1 MILPEEFARRFAGAF
16 PELLGRPVLVA
27 LSGGSDSTALLRLL
41 VESLPQLGCRVHAAH
56 VHHHLRGEHADADA
70 AFCEALCAA
79 LAVPAA
85 VLHLDPQPPRGAS
98 PEAWWRGERYRLLA
112 AERVRAGCAATA
124 TAHTLDDQ
132 AETVL
137 LKLLRGGGVRA
148 VAGIRRRR
156 GEVVRPLLWARR
168 EALRE
173 WLRERGAGWRDD
185 ASNLTADRPRARL
198 RREAMPV
205 LAAAYPRA
213 AEHLAAFAA
222 MLAEDEACLAELL
235 AGAAWPQV
243 SRPVE
248 RAAVASLPAALR
260 RRWVLALAERL
271 PLAEPPSPLQLT
283 AADAVLLGGTPAAVD
298 LGRRWVLRRRGERL
312 HLSPPPLPPF
322 APVPAAV
329 PSTTDLGGGLIA
341 RVGGGAAGG
350 RRALSAR
357 VAAGA
362 GGLALCWR
370 PPAAGERWPGAGGR
384 SLARLL
390 AAAGVPPEV
399 RRAWPLL
406 AAGGTILW
414 VPGVGVH
421 PEWADHDARGIV
433 LELEVRW

>member
-1 MILPEEFARRFAGAF
+1 MTLPETFARRFAEAF
-16 PELLGRPVLVA
+16 PEIAGSPILVG

-41 VESLPQLGCRVHAAH
+41 VESAPRLGCGVRAAH
-56 VHHHLRGEHADADA
+56 VHHHLRGADADADA
-70 AFCEALCAA
+70 AFCAALCRE
-79 LAVPAA
+79 LAVPLSL
-85 VLHLDPQPPRGAS
+85 LHLDPRPPRGAA
-98 PEAWWRGERYRLLA
+98 PEAWWRAERYRLLA
-112 AERVRAGCAATA
+112 AERERAGCAAVA

-137 LKLLRGGGVRA
+137 LKLLRGAGPRG
-148 VAGIRRRR
+148 VAGIRPRR
-156 GEVVRPLLWARR
+156 GEVIRPLLWARR

-173 WLRERGAGWRDD
+173 WLRERGAGWCDD
-185 ASNLTADRPRARL
+185 VSNLTADRPRARL

-205 LAAAYPRA
+205 LAAAHPRA

-222 MLAEDEACLAELL
+222 MLAEDEACLAELV

-243 SRPVE
+243 RRPVA
-248 RAAVASLPAALR
+248 RAAVAALPAALR
-260 RRWVLALAERL
+260 RRWVLALADRL
-271 PLAEPPSPLQLT
+271 PLAEPPSPLQLA
-283 AADAVLLGGTPAAVD
+283 AADAVILGVRPVAVD

-329 PSTTDLGGGLIA
+329 PSTVGLGGGLVA
-341 RVGGGAAGG
+341 RIGGAADGG
-350 RRALSAR
+350 TTLTAS
-357 VAAGA
+357 VAASA

-370 PPAAGERWPGAGGR
+370 PPAVSERWPSTDGR
-384 SLARLL
+384 PLVRLL
-390 AAAGVPPEV
+390 AAAGVPAEL

-421 PEWADHDARGIV
+421 PEWVAQDAHGIV
-433 LELEVRW
+433 LALEVPW

>member
-1 MILPEEFARRFAGAF
+1 VTLPETFARRFSGTF
-16 PELLGRPVLVA
+16 PELIGAAIEVA

-41 VESLPQLGCRVHAAH
+41 VEAAPWLGCRVRAAH
-56 VHHHLRGEHADADA
+56 VHHHLRGADADADA
-70 AFCEALCAA
+70 AFCAALCRD
-79 LAVPAA
+79 LAVPLSL
-85 VLHLDPQPPRGAS
+85 LHLDPRPPRGTA
-98 PEAWWRGERYRLLA
+98 PEAWWRAERYRLLA
-112 AERVRAGCAATA
+112 AERERAGCAAVA

-137 LKLLRGGGVRA
+137 LKLLRGAGTRG
-148 VAGIRRRR
+148 VAGIRQRR
-156 GEVVRPLLWARR
+156 GEVIRPLLWARR

-173 WLRERGAGWRDD
+173 WLRGGGAGWRDD

-205 LAAAYPRA
+205 LAAAHPRA

-243 SRPVE
+243 GRPLE
-248 RAAVASLPAALR
+248 RATVASLPAALR
-260 RRWVLALAERL
+260 RRWVLALASRL
-271 PLAEPPSPLQLT
+271 PLAEPPSPLQLA
-283 AADAVLLGGTPAAVD
+283 AADAVILGERPAAVD

-322 APVPAAV
+322 APVQAPV
-329 PSTTDLGGGLIA
+329 PSTVELGGGLVA
-341 RVGGGAAGG
+341 RIGAAAG
-350 RRALSAR
+350 RGTALMAS

-370 PPAAGERWPGAGGR
+370 PPAAGERWPSAGGR
-384 SLARLL
+384 PLARLL
-390 AAAGVPPEV
+390 AAAGVPAEL

-421 PEWADHDARGIV
+421 PEWVDQDASGIV
-433 LELEVRW
+433 LALEVPW